1 MAKIKKNEAQDTGA
15 EALENA
21 LTRTEQYIESNQK
34 SLTII
39 VIAIVVIVG
48 TFLGYQR
55 LYIAPMEEEAQS
67 QVFAAEQ
74 YFEKDSFNLA
84 LYGDG
89 NYLGFLDIIDSYG
102 PSKVGNLS
110 QYYAGI
116 SFRGLGEYENAIE
129 HLKRFS
135 TKDKMIRSIAFG
147 AIGDCYVELGNLS
160 EGANYYAKAA
170 KNGANEFTTP
180 LFLMKAG
187 LIYEELGKFNDA
199 LKAYETIKND
209 FGKSTEAREI
219 EKYITRVNLKK

>member
-1 MAKIKKNEAQDTGA
+1 MAKSKKETQDTGA

-39 VIAIVVIVG
+39 VLAIIVIVG
-48 TFLGYQR
+48 TFLGYNR
-55 LYIAPMEEEAQS
+55 LYLAPMEKEAKS

-74 YFEKDSFNLA
+74 YFEKDSFSLA

-102 PSKVGNLS
+102 ASKVGNLA

-116 SFRGLGEYENAIE
+116 SYRALGEYENAIE

-135 TKDKMIRSIAFG
+135 TNDKMIGSVAYG
-147 AIGDCYVELGNLS
+147 SIGDCYVQLNQLE
-160 EGANYYAKAA
+160 EGAKYYVKAA
-170 KNGANEFTTP
+170 KFGKNNFSTP
-180 LFLMKAG
+180 IYFMKAG
-187 LIYEELGKFNDA
+187 LVYEELGDYAKA
-199 LKAYETIKND
+199 LDLYKTIKSD
-209 FGKSTEAREI
+209 YTSSPEAREI
-219 EKYITRVNLKK
+219 EKYITRANQNL